1 MLPPNTMAIR
11 QLSQE
16 EGISEATLH
25 KWRAEARG
33 KGQLLPDADAGPEG
47 WSSRDKFAAVLETAA
62 LNEVD
67 LAGYCR
73 ERGLYPAQIAAWR
86 AACEQANDWDRASA
100 ARLGQATKED
110 RKRVRKLEQ
119 DLARKE
125 KALAETAA
133 LLVLRKKAQANLG
146 GRRGRMISTPDRQTA
161 VALIDAAVTAGARR
175 TNACA
180 ELDISD
186 RTLRRWT
193 KGGAVQP
200 DQRPLVA
207 RPAPA
212 NKLSATERATVLEAC
227 NSREFASLP
236 PSQIV
241 PKLAD
246 QGRYLASESSFYRIL
261 RNSGQQHHRGRAR
274 PPVRRKPPASY
285 KASAPCEVWTW
296 DITWMPG
303 PVAGVFFY
311 LYLIVDIFS
320 RKIVGWEVHERES
333 ADLAAMLIRQA
344 VMAEGCALRP
354 LVLHADNGSPMK
366 GATMKVTMEKLGITA
381 SYSRPR
387 VSNDNPFSEALFRTC
402 KYRPDWPGKG
412 FATRAEAQAWV
423 KSFAT
428 WYNGEHL
435 HSAIRFVT
443 PDARHTG
450 RDHATLASR
459 AILYAKA
466 RAQNPERW
474 SGKTRNWQPAG
485 PVWLNPETETSA
497 PQTRDAA

>member
-1 MLPPNTMAIR
+1 
-11 QLSQE
+11 
-16 EGISEATLH
+16 
-25 KWRAEARG
+25 
-33 KGQLLPDADAGPEG
+33 
-47 WSSRDKFAAVLETAA
+47 
-62 LNEVD
+62 
-67 LAGYCR
+67 
-73 ERGLYPAQIAAWR
+73 
-86 AACEQANDWDRASA
+86 
-100 ARLGQATKED
+100 
-110 RKRVRKLEQ
+110 
-119 DLARKE
+119 
-125 KALAETAA
+125 
-133 LLVLRKKAQANLG
+133 
-146 GRRGRMISTPDRQTA
+146 MISTSDRQTA
-161 VALIDAAVTAGARR
+161 VALINEAITAGARR
-175 TNACA
+175 AKACA
-180 ELDISD
+180 QLEISD

-193 KGGAVQP
+193 KDGQMHV
-200 DQRPLVA
+200 DQRPLVR
-207 RPAPA
+207 RPEPA
-212 NKLSATERATVLEAC
+212 NKLSAAERAAVLEVC
-227 NSREFASLP
+227 NSTEFASLP

-261 RNSGQQHHRGRAR
+261 RADGQQHHRGRAK
-274 PPVRRKPPASY
+274 PPMRRKPPASY

-303 PVAGVFFY
+303 PVAGMFFY

-344 VMAEGCALRP
+344 VMAEGCTLRP

-412 FATRAEAQAWV
+412 FATKLDAQTWV
-423 KSFAT
+423 KSFAH
-428 WYNGEHL
+428 WYNDEHL

-443 PDARHTG
+443 PNARHDG
-450 RDHATLASR
+450 RDHAALASR
-459 AILYAKA
+459 ASLYANA

-485 PVWLNPETETSA
+485 PVWLNPENETSA
-497 PQTRDAA
+497 PEIRDAA